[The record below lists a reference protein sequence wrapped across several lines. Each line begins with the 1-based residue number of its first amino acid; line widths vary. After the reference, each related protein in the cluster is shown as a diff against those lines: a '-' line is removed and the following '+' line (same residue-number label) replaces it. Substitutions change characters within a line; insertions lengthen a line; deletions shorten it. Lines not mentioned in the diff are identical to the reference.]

1 MNLKDVERRA
11 WRSTFQDGLLDIFLG
26 LLLLAMAAGAWI
38 SDNDFSR
45 GLHMGVFIGLEVGA
59 LLAFW
64 LGKRFIT
71 VPRMGL
77 VKFGPKG
84 KARKRRALWVG
95 TGSVLVGL
103 AFLVISLVVRGDQS
117 QRMLW
122 DVIIPVGYVLN
133 MLVIFSLGA
142 YFLDVERL
150 YFIGLMYALPIP
162 MDMLQRGLVGVD
174 LTFLAFGI
182 PAVVVLVMGGI
193 VLRRFLRNHPIP
205 VEAPSGEGEGNDE

>member
-26 LLLLAMAAGAWI
+26 LLLLAMAISAWM
-38 SDNDFSR
+38 SDNDFSW
-45 GLHMGVFIGLEVGA
+45 GWQMGVFVGLDVGA
-59 LLAFW
+59 MLAFW

-84 KARKRRALWVG
+84 KARKRGALWVG
-95 TGSVLVGL
+95 TASALVGL
-103 AFLVISLVVRGDQS
+103 AFLVISLVVRGGRS
-117 QRMLW
+117 ERILW

-142 YFLDVERL
+142 YLLDVERL
-150 YFIGLMYALPIP
+150 YLVGLMYALPIP
-162 MDMLQRGLVGVD
+162 LDMLQRRLAGVD
-174 LTFLAFGI
+174 MTFLAFGI

-193 VLRRFLRNHPIP
+193 VLRRFLCNHPIP
-205 VEAPSGEGEGNDE
+205 VEAPSGEGGGNDE